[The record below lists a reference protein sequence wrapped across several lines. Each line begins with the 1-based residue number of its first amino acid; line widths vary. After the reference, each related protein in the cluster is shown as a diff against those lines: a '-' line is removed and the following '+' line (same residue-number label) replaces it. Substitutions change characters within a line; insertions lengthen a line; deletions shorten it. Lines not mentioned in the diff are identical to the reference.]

1 MARHAQCMQNLF
13 LKKHES
19 SKNDGVGTPYTITV
33 SPSSKK
39 FLKKATNHFYYLWIA
54 KVTRKISNPHMM
66 QFSVLT

>member
-39 FLKKATNHFYYLWIA
+39 FLKKATNHFLLPMDSQSYQ
-54 KVTRKISNPHMM
+54 KN
-66 QFSVLT
+66 